1 MRTRKHVWQCQ
12 QLVYGVWIDRLKK
25 PYPRRSAVNEKAHCY
40 NNGIATLQELRVV
53 DIDSETY
60 RGVTS

>member
-12 QLVYGVWIDRLKK
+12 QLVDGVWIDRLKK